1 MEITFTQYLIE
12 DAKSR
17 AATKRVVDLINSAT
31 NNKFKA
37 TVATKTGSLQP
48 VLAITTKDGKIP
60 SEVYDVF
67 NKHKIGVG
75 DKETEKNDD
84 DTSTVKFYVLEV

>member
-1 MEITFTQYLIE
+1 MEITFTEFLIE

-17 AATKRVVDLINSAT
+17 TATKRVVELINSAT

-37 TVATKTGSLQP
+37 TVATKKGSLQP
-48 VLAITTKDGKIP
+48 VLAIITKDGNIP

-75 DKETEKNDD
+75 DKETEKQDD
-84 DTSTVKFYVLEV
+84 GTVITRFYVMEM